1 MKGYNEL
8 VKLVNMSAATGG
20 LDVTNE
26 AICEY
31 QDMIG
36 HSSIEQLNE
45 LANGPQKETFYRV
58 YGVAYGTIAAIKFY
72 CENSKHL
79 AGIIEEHDEA
89 RIDAE
94 EQAARMERTAQQWKE
109 DSERWEA
116 RYNEQFERREEAEKA
131 GCRIIDEKSELQKQL
146 EEAQREIVELKVK
159 LFDLMNK

>member
-1 MKGYNEL
+1 MKDYKDL

-20 LDVTNE
+20 LDITNE

-36 HSSIEQLNE
+36 HSSIEQLND

-72 CENSKHL
+72 CENSKRL
-79 AGIIEEHDEA
+79 AEIIEEHDEA
-89 RIDAE
+89 RLDAE
-94 EQAARMERTAQQWKE
+94 EEAERQKEAA
-109 DSERWEA
+109 ERWEA

-131 GCRIIDEKSELQKQL
+131 GLRIIDEKSELQTQL

-159 LFDLMNK
+159 MFDLMNK

>member
-8 VKLVNMSAATGG
+8 VKLINMSAATGG

-45 LANGPQKETFYRV
+45 LANGTQKETFYRV

-72 CENSKHL
+72 CENSRKL
-79 AGIIEEHDEA
+79 AEIIEEHEEA
-89 RIDAE
+89 ALDAE
-94 EQAARMERTAQQWKE
+94 ERADEAERKAKQWKE
-109 DSERWEA
+109 SAEA
-116 RYNEQFERREEAEKA
+116 WQNRCIEQSQRREEAEKE
-131 GCRIIDEKSELQKQL
+131 GCRIIDEKSELQTQL